1 MAIKGLDHAAQATV
15 AATNPPHFTLEKLV
29 RPNILSLE
37 PYRCARDDYQSGI
50 LLDANENS
58 LGHSLPPGTRIPHNP
73 NPNPNPNPSS
83 SSSNGAA
90 VDASLTSNGDD
101 STAVADAEADDP
113 LSLNRYPDPGLFG
126 IKDALAELR
135 GVPNDSFVFL
145 GVGSDEVLDLVQ
157 RVCCRPGKD
166 KILICP
172 PTYGMYSVC
181 AAVNDLEVVKVPLI
195 THAGRFALD
204 VDAVNAQLA
213 ADRDIKIVFICSP
226 GNPTGTLIPPA
237 DVRRVLDNPAF
248 GGLVV
253 VDEAYIDF
261 AEQEKAMGRR
271 AADEAVSA
279 VSLVHE
285 YQNVM
290 VTQTL
295 SKAFGLAAIR
305 LGIAFAQPALVQIM
319 NNTKAPYNISSP
331 TAHLASLALS
341 RTGIAKM
348 RKNVQTLI
356 ANRATLIEQLTQ
368 LRGTGAI
375 LGANEA
381 NFVLVQILDLATRS
395 RPCNQTAQ
403 MVYKRMAEEMG
414 LVVRNRSK
422 DLGCDGC
429 LRITV
434 GTERENERCIQLMSQ
449 LLDGNN

>member
-1 MAIKGLDHAAQATV
+1 MTIKGLDGSANSAASAHKP
-15 AATNPPHFTLEKLV
+15 AHFTLEHLI

-58 LGHSLPPGTRIPHNP
+58 LGHSLPPKSSIPHNP
-73 NPNPNPNPSS
+73 GNPSGS
-83 SSSNGAA
+83 
-90 VDASLTSNGDD
+90 D
-101 STAVADAEADDP
+101 STPVAASESDDP

-126 IKDALAELR
+126 IKSSLAQLR
-135 GVPNDSFVFL
+135 DVPNNAFVFL

-195 THAGRFALD
+195 TQGGEFALD
-204 VDAVNAQLA
+204 VEAVNKKLA
-213 ADRDIKIVFICSP
+213 EDPDIKITFICSP
-226 GNPTGTLIPPA
+226 GNPTGTLIAPSE
-237 DVRRVLDNPAF
+237 VRKVLDNPNYK
-248 GGLVV
+248 GLVV

-261 AEQEKAMGRR
+261 AEEEKRMGKRD
-271 AADEAVSA
+271 ANQVVSA

-305 LGIAFAQPALVQIM
+305 LGIAFAQPPLVQIM

-341 RTGIAKM
+341 PKGIDTM

-356 ANRATLIEQLTQ
+356 RNRDQLIAALKTLP
-368 LRGTGAI
+368 GAGDI

-381 NFVLVQILDLATRS
+381 NFVLVQMLDLETRS
-395 RPCNQTAQ
+395 KPSNEVAQ

-414 LVVRNRSK
+414 LVVRNRAK
-422 DLGCDGC
+422 DLGCAGC

-434 GTERENERCIQLMSQ
+434 GTEEENKRCIELMKG
-449 LLDGNN
+449 LLEGAK

>member
-1 MAIKGLDHAAQATV
+1 MDDGKGLDGAADS
-15 AATNPPHFTLEKLV
+15 AAAAHKPAHFKLENLI

-58 LGHSLPPGTRIPHNP
+58 LGHSLPPKSTIPHNP
-73 NPNPNPNPSS
+73 GT
-83 SSSNGAA
+83 SNGATP
-90 VDASLTSNGDD
+90 VQS
-101 STAVADAEADDP
+101 AEVDDP

-126 IKDALAELR
+126 IKDSLAQLR
-135 GVPNDSFVFL
+135 GVPNDAFVFL

-195 THAGRFALD
+195 TQAGKFALD
-204 VDAVNAQLA
+204 VQAVNKKLSEDA
-213 ADRDIKIVFICSP
+213 DIKITFICSP
-226 GNPTGTLIPPA
+226 GNPTGTLIAPS
-237 DVRRVLDNPAF
+237 DVQKVADNPDYN
-248 GGLVV
+248 GLVV

-261 AEQEKAMGRR
+261 AEEEKRMGKRP
-271 AADEAVSA
+271 ADQVVSA
-279 VSLVHE
+279 VSLVRE

-305 LGIAFAQPALVQIM
+305 LGIAFAQPSLVQIM

-341 RTGIAKM
+341 PTGIAQM
-348 RKNVQTLI
+348 RRNVQTLI
-356 ANRATLIEQLTQ
+356 HNREHLISALQT
-368 LRGTGAI
+368 LRGAGAI
-375 LGANEA
+375 LGGNDA
-381 NFVLVQILDLATRS
+381 NFVLVQMLDLETRS
-395 RPCNQTAQ
+395 KPDSNVAQ

-414 LVVRNRSK
+414 LVVRNRAK
-422 DLGCDGC
+422 DLGCAGC

-434 GTERENERCIQLMSQ
+434 GTREENERCIELMKR
-449 LLDGNN
+449 LLDGAN

>member
-1 MAIKGLDHAAQATV
+1 MTIKGLNGEANSAA
-15 AATNPPHFTLEKLV
+15 AAHKPAHFKLENLI

-58 LGHSLPPGTRIPHNP
+58 LGHSLPPKSVIPHNP
-73 NPNPNPNPSS
+73 GT
-83 SSSNGAA
+83 SNGATP
-90 VDASLTSNGDD
+90 VQSN
-101 STAVADAEADDP
+101 EADDP

-126 IKDALAELR
+126 IKDSLAQLR
-135 GVPNDSFVFL
+135 GVPNDAFVFL

-195 THAGRFALD
+195 TEGGRFALD
-204 VDAVNAQLA
+204 VEAVNTKLSE
-213 ADRDIKIVFICSP
+213 DPDIKITFICSP
-226 GNPTGTLIPPA
+226 GNPTGTLIPPT
-237 DVRRVLDNPAF
+237 VVKKVLDNPDYK
-248 GGLVV
+248 GLVV

-261 AEQEKAMGRR
+261 AEEEKAMGER
-271 AADEAVSA
+271 AQDDVVSA

-341 RTGIAKM
+341 PQGIAQM
-348 RKNVQTLI
+348 RENVQTLI
-356 ANRATLIEQLTQ
+356 RNRDQLMAD
-368 LRGTGAI
+368 LKSVPGTGAI

-381 NFVLVQILDLATRS
+381 NFVLVQILDLETRS
-395 RPCNQTAQ
+395 RPDNNVAQT
-403 MVYKRMAEEMG
+403 VYKRMAEEMG
-414 LVVRNRSK
+414 LVVRNRAK
-422 DLGCDGC
+422 DLGCAGC
-429 LRITV
+429 LRVTV
-434 GTERENERCIQLMSQ
+434 GTEAENKRCIELMKG
-449 LLDGNN
+449 LLDGSK

>member
-1 MAIKGLDHAAQATV
+1 MTIKGLNGAAHS
-15 AATNPPHFTLEKLV
+15 AASAHNPPHFKLEHLI

-58 LGHSLPPGTRIPHNP
+58 LGHSLPPSSSIPHNP
-73 NPNPNPNPSS
+73 
-83 SSSNGAA
+83 G
-90 VDASLTSNGDD
+90 TSNGS
-101 STAVADAEADDP
+101 STAVAASESDDP

-126 IKDALAELR
+126 IKDSLAQLR
-135 GVPNDSFVFL
+135 GVPNDAFVFL

-195 THAGRFALD
+195 VEGGKFALD
-204 VDAVNAQLA
+204 VEAVNKKLA
-213 ADRDIKIVFICSP
+213 EDPDIKITFICSP
-226 GNPTGTLIPPA
+226 GNPTGTLIPPSE
-237 DVRRVLDNPAF
+237 VKKVLDNPAYK
-248 GGLVV
+248 GLVV

-261 AEQEKAMGRR
+261 AEEEKRMGKRPE
-271 AADEAVSA
+271 DEVVSA
-279 VSLVHE
+279 VALVHE
-285 YQNVM
+285 YENLM

-305 LGIAFAQPALVQIM
+305 LGIAFAQPPLIQIM

-341 RTGIAKM
+341 PTGIKKM
-348 RKNVQTLI
+348 RENVQTLI
-356 ANRATLIEQLTQ
+356 RNRDWLISALKELP
-368 LRGTGAI
+368 GAGEI
-375 LGANEA
+375 LGSNEA
-381 NFVLVQILDLATRS
+381 NFVLVQMLDLETRS
-395 RPCNQTAQ
+395 KPDGAVAQ

-414 LVVRNRSK
+414 LVVRNRAK

-429 LRITV
+429 LRVTV
-434 GTERENERCIQLMSQ
+434 GTEEENRRCIELMRG
-449 LLDGNN
+449 LLEGKQ

>member
-1 MAIKGLDHAAQATV
+1 MTIKGLDGTANSAASAHKP
-15 AATNPPHFTLEKLV
+15 AHFTLEHLI

-58 LGHSLPPGTRIPHNP
+58 LGHSLPPNSAIPHNP
-73 NPNPNPNPSS
+73 
-83 SSSNGAA
+83 G
-90 VDASLTSNGDD
+90 TSNGGA
-101 STAVADAEADDP
+101 TAVASAEADDP

-126 IKDALAELR
+126 IKDSLAQLR
-135 GVPNDSFVFL
+135 GVPNDAFVFL

-181 AAVNDLEVVKVPLI
+181 AAVNDLEVVKVPLVVE
-195 THAGRFALD
+195 GGKFALD
-204 VDAVNAQLA
+204 VEAVNKKLSE
-213 ADRDIKIVFICSP
+213 DPDIKITFICSP
-226 GNPTGTLIPPA
+226 GNPTGTLIPSS
-237 DVRRVLDNPAF
+237 DVQRVLDNPSYK
-248 GGLVV
+248 GLVV

-261 AEQEKAMGRR
+261 AEEEKRMGKRP
-271 AADEAVSA
+271 ADEVVSA

-285 YQNVM
+285 YQNLM

-305 LGIAFAQPALVQIM
+305 LGIAFAQPPLVQIM

-341 RTGIAKM
+341 PTGLAQMRT
-348 RKNVQTLI
+348 NVQTLI
-356 ANRATLIEQLTQ
+356 RNRDSLRAALQTLP
-368 LRGTGAI
+368 GAGAI
-375 LGANEA
+375 LGGNEA
-381 NFVLVQILDLATRS
+381 NFVLVQMLDLETRS
-395 RPCNQTAQ
+395 KPDNDVAQ

-414 LVVRNRSK
+414 LVVRNRAK
-422 DLGCDGC
+422 DLGCAGC

-434 GTERENERCIQLMSQ
+434 GTQEENERCIELMKG
-449 LLDGNN
+449 LLEGGGK

>member
-1 MAIKGLDHAAQATV
+1 MTIKGLDGAANS
-15 AATNPPHFTLEKLV
+15 AAAAHKPAHFKLEHLI

-58 LGHSLPPGTRIPHNP
+58 LGHSLPPKSVIPHNP
-73 NPNPNPNPSS
+73 GT
-83 SSSNGAA
+83 SNGAA
-90 VDASLTSNGDD
+90 TP
-101 STAVADAEADDP
+101 VAAAEADDP

-126 IKDALAELR
+126 IKDSLAQLR
-135 GVPNDSFVFL
+135 DVPNDAFVFL

-181 AAVNDLEVVKVPLI
+181 AAVNDLEVVKVPLV
-195 THAGRFALD
+195 TEGGKFALD
-204 VDAVNAQLA
+204 VEAVNKKLSE
-213 ADRDIKIVFICSP
+213 DPDIKITFICSP
-226 GNPTGTLIPPA
+226 GNPTGTLIPPS
-237 DVRRVLDNPAF
+237 DVRKVLDNPSYK
-248 GGLVV
+248 GLVV

-261 AEQEKAMGRR
+261 AEEEKRMGKRP
-271 AADEAVSA
+271 ADEVVSA

-341 RTGIAKM
+341 PTGIAQM
-348 RKNVQTLI
+348 RSNVQTLI
-356 ANRATLIEQLTQ
+356 RNRDSLISALQTLP
-368 LRGTGAI
+368 GAGAI

-381 NFVLVQILDLATRS
+381 NFVLVQMLDLETRS
-395 RPCNQTAQ
+395 KPDNSVAQ

-414 LVVRNRSK
+414 LVVRNRAK

-434 GTERENERCIQLMSQ
+434 GTQEENERCIELMKG
-449 LLDGNN
+449 LLQGSK

>member
-1 MAIKGLDHAAQATV
+1 MTIKGLDGAANS
-15 AATNPPHFTLEKLV
+15 AAAAHKPAHFKLENLI

-58 LGHSLPPGTRIPHNP
+58 LGHSLPPNSVIPHNP
-73 NPNPNPNPSS
+73 G
-83 SSSNGAA
+83 SSNGATP
-90 VDASLTSNGDD
+90 VQ
-101 STAVADAEADDP
+101 STEADDP

-126 IKDALAELR
+126 IKDAVAELR
-135 GVPNDSFVFL
+135 GVPNDAFVFL

-195 THAGRFALD
+195 TEGGKFALD
-204 VDAVNAQLA
+204 VEAVNKKLA
-213 ADRDIKIVFICSP
+213 EDPDIKIAFICSP
-226 GNPTGTLIPPA
+226 GNPTGTLIPPI
-237 DVRRVLDNPAF
+237 DVRQVLDNPAF
-248 GGLVV
+248 KGLVV

-261 AEQEKAMGRR
+261 AEEEKRMGKRP
-271 AADEAVSA
+271 AEEIVSA

-285 YQNVM
+285 YQNLM

-305 LGIAFAQPALVQIM
+305 LGIAFAQPPLVQIM

-341 RTGIAKM
+341 TKGIAQM
-348 RKNVQTLI
+348 RENVQTLI
-356 ANRATLIEQLTQ
+356 RNRDQLISALQTLP
-368 LRGTGAI
+368 GAGAI

-381 NFVLVQILDLATRS
+381 NFVLVQMLDLETRS
-395 RPCNQTAQ
+395 KPDNDVAQ

-414 LVVRNRSK
+414 LVVRNRAK
-422 DLGCDGC
+422 DLGCAGC

-434 GTERENERCIQLMSQ
+434 GTEEENKRCIELMKG
-449 LLDGNN
+449 LLEGGK

>member
-1 MAIKGLDHAAQATV
+1 MTIKGLDGAANS
-15 AATNPPHFTLEKLV
+15 AAAAHKPAHFKLENV
-29 RPNILSLE
+29 IRPNILSLE

-58 LGHSLPPGTRIPHNP
+58 LGHSLPPKSVIPHNP
-73 NPNPNPNPSS
+73 GRW
-83 SSSNGAA
+83 NGATP
-90 VDASLTSNGDD
+90 VQSS
-101 STAVADAEADDP
+101 EADDP

-126 IKDALAELR
+126 IKQSLAELR
-135 GVPNDSFVFL
+135 GLPNDKFVFL
-145 GVGSDEVLDLVQ
+145 GVGSDEVLDLIQ

-195 THAGRFALD
+195 LQGGKFALD
-204 VDAVNAQLA
+204 VEAVNKKLGE
-213 ADRDIKIVFICSP
+213 DRDIKITFICSP
-226 GNPTGTLIPPA
+226 GNPTGTLIPPSQ
-237 DVRRVLDNPAF
+237 VKKVLDNEKYK
-248 GGLVV
+248 GLVV

-261 AEQEKAMGRR
+261 VEQEKWMGKRP
-271 AADEAVSA
+271 AEEVVSA
-279 VSLVHE
+279 VSLTHE
-285 YQNVM
+285 YENVM

-341 RTGIAKM
+341 PKGIAQM
-348 RKNVQTLI
+348 RAKVERLI
-356 ANRATLIEQLTQ
+356 RNRDQLIIDLKA
-368 LRGTGAI
+368 LPGTGAI
-375 LGANEA
+375 LGGNDA
-381 NFVLVQILDLATRS
+381 NFVLIQMLDLETRS
-395 RPCNQTAQ
+395 KPDNEVAQ

-414 LVVRNRSK
+414 LVVRNRAK
-422 DLGCDGC
+422 DLGCAGC

-434 GTERENERCIQLMSQ
+434 GTEAENKRCIDLIRG
-449 LLDGNN
+449 LLQGGL

>member
-1 MAIKGLDHAAQATV
+1 MTIKGLDTTAGAAAV
-15 AATNPPHFTLEKLV
+15 AHKPAHFSLEHLI

-58 LGHSLPPGTRIPHNP
+58 LGHSLPPKSVIPHNP
-73 NPNPNPNPSS
+73 
-83 SSSNGAA
+83 G
-90 VDASLTSNGDD
+90 TSNGGATPVASTESDD
-101 STAVADAEADDP
+101 S

-126 IKDALAELR
+126 IKGSLAELR
-135 GVPNDSFVFL
+135 GVPNDKFVFL
-145 GVGSDEVLDLVQ
+145 GVGSDEVLDLIQ

-195 THAGRFALD
+195 TQGGKFALD
-204 VDAVNAQLA
+204 TEAVNIKLST
-213 ADRDIKIVFICSP
+213 DPDIKITFICSP
-226 GNPTGTLIPPA
+226 GNPTGTLIPPSE
-237 DVRRVLDNPAF
+237 VRKVLDNASYK
-248 GGLVV
+248 GLVV

-261 AEQEKAMGRR
+261 AEEEKRMGKRSV
-271 AADEAVSA
+271 EQIVSS

-341 RTGIAKM
+341 PTGIQTM

-356 ANRATLIEQLTQ
+356 TNRDWLIQALETLP
-368 LRGTGAI
+368 GAGEI
-375 LGANEA
+375 LGGNQA
-381 NFVLVQILDLATRS
+381 NFVLVQMLDLETGTKPDNAV
-395 RPCNQTAQ
+395 AQ

-422 DLGCDGC
+422 DLGCVGC

-434 GTERENERCIQLMSQ
+434 GTEHENQRCIELIKD
-449 LLDGNN
+449 LLQSAK